1 MRKSLA
7 LGIAGAMTTGLVA
20 FVPAVANAACTTGP
34 CSQDTTVTF
43 TLSSSNTFQIAQA
56 SNAATLTAAGALT
69 ATGTTVS
76 GNLPATT
83 VTDGRAQLAG
93 AWTVS
98 ISSTAFSDGVAGDP
112 TIPASVASASTNL
125 NLVAANNTAAT
136 TGGTALVAYTP
147 VASLAA
153 ASPLVAATLVQGVA
167 VTSYTPAMSI
177 AVPPTAVAGTYTG
190 TVTQTLS

>member
-43 TLSSSNTFQIAQA
+43 TLSSSGAFQINQA
-56 SNAATLTAAGALT
+56 SNAASLTAAGNLG

-76 GNLPATT
+76 GNLPSTT

-98 ISSTAFSDGVAGDP
+98 ISSTAFSNTTTPTAP
-112 TIPASVASASTNL
+112 TIPASLASASTNL
-125 NLVAANNTAAT
+125 
-136 TGGTALVAYTP
+136 
-147 VASLAA
+147 
-153 ASPLVAATLVQGVA
+153 
-167 VTSYTPAMSI
+167 
-177 AVPPTAVAGTYTG
+177 
-190 TVTQTLS
+190 

>member
-43 TLSSSNTFQIAQA
+43 TLNSSGTFQIQQA
-56 SNAATLTAAGALT
+56 SNAATLAAQTLSATGATVAGA
-69 ATGTTVS
+69 
-76 GNLPATT
+76 LPATT

-93 AWTVS
+93 TWTVN

-112 TIPASVASASTNL
+112 TIGANLAQASTNL
-125 NLVAANNTAAT
+125 DPVAANNTAAT
-136 TGGTALVAYTP
+136 SGGTALVAYTP
-147 VASLAA
+147 VASLAV

-167 VTSYTPAMSI
+167 VTSYTPSISI
-177 AVPPTAVAGTYTG
+177 AVPPTAVAGTYQG

>member
-7 LGIAGAMTTGLVA
+7 LGLTVAMTSGLAA
-20 FVPAVANAACTTGP
+20 FVPAIADAACTTGP

-43 TLSSSNTFQIAQA
+43 SLNSSGTFQIAQA
-56 SNAATLTAAGALT
+56 SNAVTLAAQTLS
-69 ATGTTVS
+69 ATGATVS
-76 GNLPATT
+76 GALPSTT

-93 AWTVS
+93 LWTVS

-112 TIPASVASASTNL
+112 TIGANLASASTNL
-125 NLVAANNTAAT
+125 NLLAANNTAAT

-147 VASLAA
+147 AASLAVS
-153 ASPLVAATLVQGVA
+153 SPLVAATLVQGVA
-167 VTSYTPAMSI
+167 VTNYTPSISI

-190 TVTQTLS
+190 VVTQTLS

>member
-7 LGIAGAMTTGLVA
+7 LGMTVAMTSGLA
-20 FVPAVANAACTTGP
+20 ALVPAVANAACTTGP
-34 CSQDTTVTF
+34 CSQPTTVTF
-43 TLSSSNTFQIAQA
+43 SLNSSGTFQINQA
-56 SNAATLTAAGALT
+56 SNAVTLASQTLS
-69 ATGTTVS
+69 ATGATVS
-76 GNLPATT
+76 GALPATT
-83 VTDGRAQLAG
+83 VTDGRAQVAG

-112 TIPASVASASTNL
+112 TIPASLASATTNL

-136 TGGTALVAYTP
+136 TGGTALVAYVP
-147 VASLAA
+147 VASLGTT
-153 ASPLVAATLVQGVA
+153 ASPLVVATLVQGVA
-167 VTSYTPAMSI
+167 VTNYTPSMSI